1 MHLTMFREP
10 SVEGAT
16 ISKLFNGLDFVCD
29 VLEDEIR
36 EVVGAPV
43 ESWKVKD
50 KTAIPAGTYP
60 VTLVHSARFGPDTLT
75 LNEVPGFLYI
85 RIHGGNTQHHTEG
98 CLLPGTRNSVNTV
111 AGSQVALRKLRELVV
126 PELQGGGE
134 VTIEIFNP
142 SKDS

>member
-16 ISKLFNGLDFVCD
+16 ISKLFHGLEFICD

-36 EVVGAPV
+36 EVEGVPV
-43 ESWKVKD
+43 ESWKVKE
-50 KTAIPAGTYP
+50 KTAIPAGNYP
-60 VTLVHSARFGPDTLT
+60 ITLVHSNRFGADTLT
-75 LNEVPGFLYI
+75 LNNVPGFLYI

-98 CLLPGTRNSVNTV
+98 CLLPGTRNSKNTI
-111 AGSQVALRKLRELVV
+111 AGSQTALRELRELVV
-126 PELQGGGE
+126 PEIQAGNA

-142 SKDS
+142 PKED